1 MPGYRRTML
10 FYFMKLSEKRQRT
23 LIEIAKDMLHADMIF
38 QEGRHPLSKL
48 IERDHGDES
57 GHIYKEEP
65 GR

>member
-23 LIEIAKDMLHADMIF
+23 LIEIAKDMLHADMSF
-38 QEGRHPLSKL
+38 QRGRNPLFNL
-48 IERDHGDES
+48 IERDHENKG
-57 GHIYKEEP
+57 GHIYKKEP